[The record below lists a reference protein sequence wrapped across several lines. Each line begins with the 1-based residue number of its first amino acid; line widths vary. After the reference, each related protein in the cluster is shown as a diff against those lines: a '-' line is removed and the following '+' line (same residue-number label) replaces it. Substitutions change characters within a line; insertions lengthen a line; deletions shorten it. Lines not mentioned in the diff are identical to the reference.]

1 MPIRVRCSRAILKKK
16 NGVWM
21 VLKWIEHGTGVP
33 CCPNEKCCD
42 NEITHDYTSFA
53 LIRFRNSY
61 AVTIAVPHIMVLN
74 VLGTTPL
81 ISADGPPSLMSS

>member
-1 MPIRVRCSRAILKKK
+1 MVHGWFSSGSNTAPAFRAAK
-16 NGVWM
+16 
-21 VLKWIEHGTGVP
+21 
-33 CCPNEKCCD
+33 EKCCD
-42 NEITHDYTSFA
+42 NEITHDYASFA